1 MLWREPFSQNLGVEK
16 KMSAEECEVV
26 RGILLE
32 YNIQIF
38 SCFLEPLV
46 LDDIGVLS
54 GKVKG

>member
-1 MLWREPFSQNLGVEK
+1 MWREPFSQNLGVEER
-16 KMSAEECEVV
+16 MSPEECEVV

-46 LDDIGVLS
+46 PDDIGVLS
-54 GKVKG
+54 GKVTG